1 MNFVAPEVRSLLG
14 TERELLIDLSE
25 HLLRGGA
32 PEAEVRE
39 VRIAARGLEETFL
52 LVVVGEFNAGKSS
65 ILNALLGAPDGQK
78 VLEEGVTPTTDRV
91 SILVHGPVDKSAP
104 YNPNLES
111 NLNPGDGVDEFVM
124 RRELPFSFL
133 EGVALVDTPGTNA
146 VIRRHQVI
154 TEGFLPRADLLLF
167 LTSADRPFTESE
179 KQFLTLAKSWG
190 RKVLLVVNK
199 IDLLEKQSDRDE
211 VRAFVTRNA
220 REVLG
225 LEPPVFLVSVR
236 VHQRAN
242 LKAGETGGDPGFN
255 QLQAALRETLT
266 ERDRTRLKLLSP
278 LGVASKLIERSVARA
293 KASLEVLRE
302 DTRTLSDLDRQLEV
316 HAKDLES
323 DLATHLKG
331 MDGLLDGLEK
341 RGEVYIEDTLR
352 FRKSIELLNTDKV
365 RADFEK
371 TVVKDAPAQLERRV
385 SELIDRFLERNIHF
399 WDTVTSFISNRA
411 ATTTDGEARENL
423 IRGARFQYDRQGLL
437 ERVGQTAQVQIDG
450 LDREDLSR
458 RLSSGAQST
467 IIQTGAIGAG
477 GLGLGLLLAALAG
490 PGGILLGLG
499 ALGASA
505 FLLPR
510 KRAQA
515 KAELKDRVRE
525 TRDRLREVLTREY
538 TLEVERVQVRL
549 RDATSPYT
557 QFIRA
562 ESGRLEES
570 QSEANRLL
578 ARTAELRSNVESV

>member
-1 MNFVAPEVRSLLG
+1 MNFVAPEVRLFLG
-14 TERELLIDLSE
+14 TERELLLDLSE

-39 VRIAARGLEETFL
+39 VRIATRGLEETFL

-91 SILVHGPVDKSAP
+91 SILVHGPVDRSAP
-104 YNPNLES
+104 YNPNFES
-111 NLNPGDGVDEFVM
+111 ADGVDGFVM

-199 IDLLEKQSDRDE
+199 IDLLEKQSDREE

-220 REVLG
+220 KEVLG

-236 VHQRAN
+236 AHQRT
-242 LKAGETGGDPGFN
+242 GETGGDPGFK
-255 QLQAALRETLT
+255 QLQVALRETLT

-278 LGVASKLIERSVARA
+278 LGVASKLTERSAARA

-316 HAKDLES
+316 HAKDLET
-323 DLATHLKG
+323 DLETHLKG
-331 MDGLLDGLEK
+331 MDSLLDGLEK

-365 RADFEK
+365 RADFQRS
-371 TVVKDAPAQLERRV
+371 VIGDAPAQLERRV
-385 SELIDRFLERNIHF
+385 NELIDRFLERNINF

-411 ATTTDGEARENL
+411 ATTSDGEARENL

-437 ERVGQTAQVQIDG
+437 ERVGKTAQVQIDG
-450 LDREDLSR
+450 LDRDELSR

-499 ALGASA
+499 AVGASA

-515 KAELKDRVRE
+515 KIELRDRVRE
-525 TRDRLREVLTREY
+525 TRSRLREVLTREY
-538 TLEVERVQVRL
+538 KLEVERVQARL
-549 RDATSPYT
+549 RDATAPYT

-570 QSEANRLL
+570 HSEANRLL
-578 ARTAELRSNVESV
+578 ARTADLRSKVETL

>member
-1 MNFVAPEVRSLLG
+1 MNFVAPEVRSFLG
-14 TERELLIDLSE
+14 TERELLLDLSE

-39 VRIAARGLEETFL
+39 VRIATRGLEETFL

-91 SILVHGPVDKSAP
+91 SILVHGPVDRSAP
-104 YNPNLES
+104 YNPNFES
-111 NLNPGDGVDEFVM
+111 ADGVDGFVM

-199 IDLLEKQSDRDE
+199 IDLLEKQSDREE

-220 REVLG
+220 KEVLG

-236 VHQRAN
+236 AHQRT
-242 LKAGETGGDPGFN
+242 GETGGDPGFK
-255 QLQAALRETLT
+255 QLQVALRETLT

-278 LGVASKLIERSVARA
+278 LGVASKLTERSAARA

-316 HAKDLES
+316 HAKDLET
-323 DLATHLKG
+323 DLETHLKG
-331 MDGLLDGLEK
+331 MDSLLDGLEK

-365 RADFEK
+365 RADFQRS
-371 TVVKDAPAQLERRV
+371 VIGDAPAQLERRV
-385 SELIDRFLERNIHF
+385 NELIDRFLERNINF

-411 ATTTDGEARENL
+411 ATTSDGEARENL

-437 ERVGQTAQVQIDG
+437 ERVGKTAQVQIDG
-450 LDREDLSR
+450 LDRDELSR

-499 ALGASA
+499 AVGASA

-515 KAELKDRVRE
+515 KIELRDRVRE
-525 TRDRLREVLTREY
+525 TRSRLREVLTREY
-538 TLEVERVQVRL
+538 KLEVERVQARL
-549 RDATSPYT
+549 RDATAPYT

-570 QSEANRLL
+570 HSEANRLL
-578 ARTAELRSNVESV
+578 ARTADLRSKVETL

>member
-1 MNFVAPEVRSLLG
+1 MDFVVPEVRSLLAA
-14 TERELLIDLSE
+14 ERELLSDLGE

-65 ILNALLGAPDGQK
+65 LLNALLGAPDGQR

-91 SILVHGPVDKSAP
+91 SILVHGPVDRSAP
-104 YNPNLES
+104 YNPNLEAA
-111 NLNPGDGVDEFVM
+111 DGVDEFVM

-199 IDLLEKQSDRDE
+199 VDLLERQSDRDE

-220 REVLG
+220 KEVLG
-225 LEPPVFLVSVR
+225 LEPPVFMVSVR
-236 VHQRAN
+236 SHQRSA
-242 LKAGETGGDPGFN
+242 GGDLGFN
-255 QLQAALRETLT
+255 QLQAALRATLT
-266 ERDRTRLKLLSP
+266 EQDRTRLKLLSP
-278 LGVASKLIERSVARA
+278 LGIASKLTERSAARA

-302 DTRTLSDLDRQLEV
+302 DTRTLGDLDRQLEV

-323 DLATHLKG
+323 DLETHLKG
-331 MDGLLDGLEK
+331 MDSLLDGLEK

-352 FRKSIELLNTDKV
+352 FRKSIELLNTDKI
-365 RADFEK
+365 RADFERS
-371 TVVKDAPAQLERRV
+371 VISDAPTQLERRV
-385 SELIDRFLERNIHF
+385 NELIDRFLERNIHF

-411 ATTTDGEARENL
+411 ASTTDGEARENL

-450 LDREDLSR
+450 LDRNELAR

-499 ALGASA
+499 AVGASA

-515 KAELKDRVRE
+515 KTELRDRVRE
-525 TRDRLREVLTREY
+525 TRSRLREVLTREY
-538 TLEVERVQVRL
+538 KLEVERVQVRL
-549 RDATSPYT
+549 RDATAPYT

-570 QSEANRLL
+570 QSEASRLVS
-578 ARTAELRSNVESV
+578 RTAELRRKVELV

>member
-1 MNFVAPEVRSLLG
+1 MNFVAPEVRLLLG
-14 TERELLIDLSE
+14 TERELLLDLSE

-32 PEAEVRE
+32 PETEVRE
-39 VRIAARGLEETFL
+39 VRIATRGLEETFL

-91 SILVHGPVDKSAP
+91 SILVHGPVDRSAP
-104 YNPNLES
+104 YNPNFES
-111 NLNPGDGVDEFVM
+111 ADGVDGFVM

-199 IDLLEKQSDRDE
+199 IDLLEKQSDREE

-220 REVLG
+220 KEVLG

-236 VHQRAN
+236 AHQRT
-242 LKAGETGGDPGFN
+242 GETGGDPGFK

-278 LGVASKLIERSVARA
+278 LGVASKLTERSAARA

-316 HAKDLES
+316 HAKDLET
-323 DLATHLKG
+323 DLETHLKG
-331 MDGLLDGLEK
+331 MDSLLDGLEK

-365 RADFEK
+365 RADFQRS
-371 TVVKDAPAQLERRV
+371 VIGDAPAQLERRV
-385 SELIDRFLERNIHF
+385 NELIDRFLERNINF

-411 ATTTDGEARENL
+411 ATTSDGEARENL

-437 ERVGQTAQVQIDG
+437 ERVGKTAQVQIDG
-450 LDREDLSR
+450 LDRDELSR

-499 ALGASA
+499 AVGASA

-515 KAELKDRVRE
+515 KIELRDRVRE
-525 TRDRLREVLTREY
+525 TRSRLREVLTREY
-538 TLEVERVQVRL
+538 KLEVERVQARL
-549 RDATSPYT
+549 RDATAPYT

-570 QSEANRLL
+570 HSEANRLL
-578 ARTAELRSNVESV
+578 ARTADLRSKVETL

>member
-14 TERELLIDLSE
+14 TERELLLDLSE

-39 VRIAARGLEETFL
+39 VRIATRGLEETFL

-91 SILVHGPVDKSAP
+91 SILVHGPVDRSAP
-104 YNPNLES
+104 YNPNFES
-111 NLNPGDGVDEFVM
+111 ADGVDGFVM

-199 IDLLEKQSDRDE
+199 IDLLEKQSDREE

-220 REVLG
+220 KEVLG

-236 VHQRAN
+236 AHQRT
-242 LKAGETGGDPGFN
+242 GETGGDPGFK
-255 QLQAALRETLT
+255 QLQVALRETLT

-278 LGVASKLIERSVARA
+278 LGVASKLTERSAARA

-316 HAKDLES
+316 HAKDLET
-323 DLATHLKG
+323 DLETHLKG
-331 MDGLLDGLEK
+331 MDSLLDGLEK

-365 RADFEK
+365 RADFQRS
-371 TVVKDAPAQLERRV
+371 VIGDAPAQLERRV
-385 SELIDRFLERNIHF
+385 NELIDRFLERNINF

-411 ATTTDGEARENL
+411 VTTSDGEARENL

-437 ERVGQTAQVQIDG
+437 ERVGKTAQVQIDG
-450 LDREDLSR
+450 LDRDELSR

-499 ALGASA
+499 AVGASA

-515 KAELKDRVRE
+515 KIELRDRVRE
-525 TRDRLREVLTREY
+525 TRSRLREVLTREY
-538 TLEVERVQVRL
+538 KLEVERVQARL
-549 RDATSPYT
+549 RDATAPYT

-570 QSEANRLL
+570 HSEANRLL
-578 ARTAELRSNVESV
+578 ARTADLRSKVETL

>member
-14 TERELLIDLSE
+14 TERELLSDLSE

-91 SILVHGPVDKSAP
+91 SILVHGAVDKSAP

-111 NLNPGDGVDEFVM
+111 ADGVDEYVM

-220 REVLG
+220 KEVLG

-236 VHQRAN
+236 VHQRAV
-242 LKAGETGGDPGFN
+242 ATGGDPGFN

-278 LGVASKLIERSVARA
+278 LGVASKLTERSAARA

-316 HAKDLES
+316 HAKDLET

-371 TVVKDAPAQLERRV
+371 TVINDAPAQLERRV
-385 SELIDRFLERNIHF
+385 NDLIDRFLERNINF

-411 ATTTDGEARENL
+411 ATTSDGEARENL

-450 LDREDLSR
+450 LDREELSR
-458 RLSSGAQST
+458 KLSSGAQST

-499 ALGASA
+499 AVGASA

-510 KRAQA
+510 KRTQA

-538 TLEVERVQVRL
+538 TLEVERVQARL
-549 RDATSPYT
+549 RDATAPYT

-570 QSEANRLL
+570 HSEANRLL
-578 ARTAELRSNVESV
+578 TRTAELRSKAESV

>member
-1 MNFVAPEVRSLLG
+1 
-14 TERELLIDLSE
+14 
-25 HLLRGGA
+25 
-32 PEAEVRE
+32 
-39 VRIAARGLEETFL
+39 
-52 LVVVGEFNAGKSS
+52 
-65 ILNALLGAPDGQK
+65 
-78 VLEEGVTPTTDRV
+78 
-91 SILVHGPVDKSAP
+91 
-104 YNPNLES
+104 
-111 NLNPGDGVDEFVM
+111 
-124 RRELPFSFL
+124 
-133 EGVALVDTPGTNA
+133 
-146 VIRRHQVI
+146 
-154 TEGFLPRADLLLF
+154 
-167 LTSADRPFTESE
+167 
-179 KQFLTLAKSWG
+179 
-190 RKVLLVVNK
+190 
-199 IDLLEKQSDRDE
+199 
-211 VRAFVTRNA
+211 
-220 REVLG
+220 
-225 LEPPVFLVSVR
+225 
-236 VHQRAN
+236 
-242 LKAGETGGDPGFN
+242 
-255 QLQAALRETLT
+255 LQAVLRETLT

-278 LGVASKLIERSVARA
+278 LGVASKLTERSAARA

-323 DLATHLKG
+323 DLQTHLKG

-341 RGEVYIEDTLR
+341 RGEVFIEDTLR

-365 RADFEK
+365 
-371 TVVKDAPAQLERRV
+371 ERRV
-385 SELIDRFLERNIHF
+385 NELIDRFLERNIHF

-411 ATTTDGEARENL
+411 ATTSDGEARETL

-437 ERVGQTAQVQIDG
+437 ERIGHTAQVQIDG
-450 LDREDLSR
+450 LDREELSR

-499 ALGASA
+499 AVGASA

-515 KAELKDRVRE
+515 KTELKDRVRE

-549 RDATSPYT
+549 RDATAPYT

-570 QSEANRLL
+570 QSEASRLL
-578 ARTAELRSNVESV
+578 TRTAELRSKIESV

>member
-1 MNFVAPEVRSLLG
+1 MNFVAPEVRSLL
-14 TERELLIDLSE
+14 TRERELLSDLSE

-32 PEAEVRE
+32 PETEVRE

-111 NLNPGDGVDEFVM
+111 ADGVDEYVM

-220 REVLG
+220 KEVLG

-236 VHQRAN
+236 SHQRAR
-242 LKAGETGGDPGFN
+242 ETGGDPGFN

-278 LGVASKLIERSVARA
+278 LGVASKLTERSAARA

-371 TVVKDAPAQLERRV
+371 TVINDAPAQLERRV
-385 SELIDRFLERNIHF
+385 NDLIDRFLERNIHF

-411 ATTTDGEARENL
+411 ATTSDGEARENL

-437 ERVGQTAQVQIDG
+437 ERVGHTAQVQIDG
-450 LDREDLSR
+450 LDREELSR

-499 ALGASA
+499 AVGASA

-538 TLEVERVQVRL
+538 TLEVERVQARL
-549 RDATSPYT
+549 RDATAPYT

-578 ARTAELRSNVESV
+578 ARTAELRSKAESV

>member
-1 MNFVAPEVRSLLG
+1 MNFVAPEVRSLL
-14 TERELLIDLSE
+14 TRERELLSDLSE

-111 NLNPGDGVDEFVM
+111 ADGVDEFVM

-220 REVLG
+220 KEVLG

-236 VHQRAN
+236 AHQR
-242 LKAGETGGDPGFN
+242 AGETGGDPGFN

-278 LGVASKLIERSVARA
+278 LGVASKLTERSAARA

-316 HAKDLES
+316 HAKDLEI

-341 RGEVYIEDTLR
+341 RGEVFIEDTLR

-371 TVVKDAPAQLERRV
+371 TVINDAPTQLERRV
-385 SELIDRFLERNIHF
+385 NELIDRFLERNIHF

-411 ATTTDGEARENL
+411 ATTSDGEARENL

-437 ERVGQTAQVQIDG
+437 ERVGHTAQVQIDG
-450 LDREDLSR
+450 LDREELSR

-499 ALGASA
+499 AVGASA

-538 TLEVERVQVRL
+538 TLEVERVQARL
-549 RDATSPYT
+549 RDATAPYT

-578 ARTAELRSNVESV
+578 TRTAELRSKAESV

>member
-1 MNFVAPEVRSLLG
+1 MNFVAPEVRLLLG
-14 TERELLIDLSE
+14 TERELLLDLSE

-32 PEAEVRE
+32 PETEVRE
-39 VRIAARGLEETFL
+39 VRIATRGLEETFL

-91 SILVHGPVDKSAP
+91 SILVHGPVDRSAP
-104 YNPNLES
+104 YNPNFES
-111 NLNPGDGVDEFVM
+111 ADGVDGFVM

-199 IDLLEKQSDRDE
+199 IDLLEKQSDREE

-220 REVLG
+220 KEVLG

-236 VHQRAN
+236 AHQRT
-242 LKAGETGGDPGFN
+242 GETGGDPGFK
-255 QLQAALRETLT
+255 QLQVALRETLT

-278 LGVASKLIERSVARA
+278 LGVASKLTERSAARA

-316 HAKDLES
+316 HAKDLET
-323 DLATHLKG
+323 DLETHLKG
-331 MDGLLDGLEK
+331 MDSLLDGLEK

-365 RADFEK
+365 RADFQRS
-371 TVVKDAPAQLERRV
+371 VIGDAPAQLERRV
-385 SELIDRFLERNIHF
+385 NELIDRFLERNINF

-411 ATTTDGEARENL
+411 ATTSDGEARENL

-437 ERVGQTAQVQIDG
+437 ERVGKTAQVQIDG
-450 LDREDLSR
+450 LDRDELSR

-499 ALGASA
+499 AVGASA

-515 KAELKDRVRE
+515 KIELRDRVRE
-525 TRDRLREVLTREY
+525 TRSRLREVLTREY
-538 TLEVERVQVRL
+538 KLEVERVQARL
-549 RDATSPYT
+549 RDATAPYT

-570 QSEANRLL
+570 HSEANRLL
-578 ARTAELRSNVESV
+578 ARTADLRSKVETL

>member
-1 MNFVAPEVRSLLG
+1 MNFVAPEVRLLLG
-14 TERELLIDLSE
+14 TERELLLDLSE

-39 VRIAARGLEETFL
+39 VRIATRGLEETFL

-91 SILVHGPVDKSAP
+91 SILVHGPVDRSAP
-104 YNPNLES
+104 YNPNFES
-111 NLNPGDGVDEFVM
+111 ADGVDGFVM

-199 IDLLEKQSDRDE
+199 IDLLEKQSDREE

-220 REVLG
+220 KEVLG

-236 VHQRAN
+236 AHQRT
-242 LKAGETGGDPGFN
+242 GETGGDPGFK
-255 QLQAALRETLT
+255 QLQVALRETQT

-278 LGVASKLIERSVARA
+278 LGVASKLTERSAARA

-316 HAKDLES
+316 HAKDLET
-323 DLATHLKG
+323 DLETHLKG
-331 MDGLLDGLEK
+331 MDSLLDGLEK

-365 RADFEK
+365 RADFQRS
-371 TVVKDAPAQLERRV
+371 VIGDAPAQLERRV
-385 SELIDRFLERNIHF
+385 NELIDRFLERNINF

-411 ATTTDGEARENL
+411 ATTSDGVARENL

-437 ERVGQTAQVQIDG
+437 ERVGKTAQVQIDG
-450 LDREDLSR
+450 LDREELSR

-499 ALGASA
+499 AVGASA

-515 KAELKDRVRE
+515 KIELRDRVRE
-525 TRDRLREVLTREY
+525 TRSRLREVLTREY
-538 TLEVERVQVRL
+538 KLEVERVQARL
-549 RDATSPYT
+549 RDATAPYT

-570 QSEANRLL
+570 HSEANRLL
-578 ARTAELRSNVESV
+578 ARTADLRSKVETI

>member
-14 TERELLIDLSE
+14 TERELLSDLSE

-32 PEAEVRE
+32 PESEVRE

-111 NLNPGDGVDEFVM
+111 ADGVDEFVM

-199 IDLLEKQSDRDE
+199 VDLLEKQSDRDQ
-211 VRAFVTRNA
+211 VRAFVTQNA
-220 REVLG
+220 KEVLG
-225 LEPPVFLVSVR
+225 LEPPVFMVSVR
-236 VHQRAN
+236 AHQRSA
-242 LKAGETGGDPGFN
+242 GGDPGFN
-255 QLQAALRETLT
+255 QLQSALRATLT

-278 LGVASKLIERSVARA
+278 LGVASKLTERSAARA

-302 DTRTLSDLDRQLEV
+302 DTRTLINLDRQLEV

-323 DLATHLKG
+323 DLATHQKG
-331 MDGLLDGLEK
+331 MDNLLDGLEK
-341 RGEVYIEDTLR
+341 RGEVFIEDTLR

-371 TVVKDAPAQLERRV
+371 TVVSDAPAQLERRV
-385 SELIDRFLERNIHF
+385 NELIDRFLERNIHF

-450 LDREDLSR
+450 LDRQELSR

-499 ALGASA
+499 AVGASA

-515 KAELKDRVRE
+515 KTELKDRVRE

-549 RDATSPYT
+549 RDATAPYT

-578 ARTAELRSNVESV
+578 SRTAELRSKAESV

>member
-1 MNFVAPEVRSLLG
+1 MNFVAPEVRSMLG
-14 TERELLIDLSE
+14 TERELLSDLSE

-32 PEAEVRE
+32 PETEVRE

-104 YNPNLES
+104 YNPNLEP
-111 NLNPGDGVDEFVM
+111 NLKSGDGVDEFVM

-179 KQFLTLAKSWG
+179 KQFLMLAKSWG

-220 REVLG
+220 KEVLG
-225 LEPPVFLVSVR
+225 LEPPVFMVSVR
-236 VHQRAN
+236 AHQR
-242 LKAGETGGDPGFN
+242 AGETGGDPGFN
-255 QLQAALRETLT
+255 QLQATLRETLT

-278 LGVASKLIERSVARA
+278 LGVASKLTERSAARA

-302 DTRTLSDLDRQLEV
+302 DTRTLINLDRQLEV

-341 RGEVYIEDTLR
+341 RGEVFIEDTLR

-371 TVVKDAPAQLERRV
+371 TVVGDAPAQLERRV
-385 SELIDRFLERNIHF
+385 NELIDRFLERNIHF

-450 LDREDLSR
+450 LDREELSR

-515 KAELKDRVRE
+515 KTELKDRVRE

-549 RDATSPYT
+549 RDATAPYT

-562 ESGRLEES
+562 ETGRLEES
-570 QSEANRLL
+570 QSEASRLL
-578 ARTAELRSNVESV
+578 SRTAELRSKVASI

>member
-1 MNFVAPEVRSLLG
+1 MNFVAPEVRSLL
-14 TERELLIDLSE
+14 TRERELLSDLSE

-111 NLNPGDGVDEFVM
+111 NLIPGDGVDEFVM

-236 VHQRAN
+236 AHQR
-242 LKAGETGGDPGFN
+242 AGETGGDPGFD

-266 ERDRTRLKLLSP
+266 ERDRARLKLLSP
-278 LGVASKLIERSVARA
+278 LGVASKLTERSAARA

-316 HAKDLES
+316 HAKDLER

-371 TVVKDAPAQLERRV
+371 TVIGDAPAQLERRV
-385 SELIDRFLERNIHF
+385 NELIDRFLERNIHF

-450 LDREDLSR
+450 LDREELSR

-499 ALGASA
+499 AVGVSA

-549 RDATSPYT
+549 RDATAPYT

-578 ARTAELRSNVESV
+578 TRTADMRSKAESV

>member
-14 TERELLIDLSE
+14 TERELLLDLSE

-39 VRIAARGLEETFL
+39 VRIATRGLEETFL

-91 SILVHGPVDKSAP
+91 SILVHGPVDRSAP
-104 YNPNLES
+104 YNPNFES
-111 NLNPGDGVDEFVM
+111 ADGVDGFVM

-199 IDLLEKQSDRDE
+199 IDLLEKQSDREE

-220 REVLG
+220 KEVLG

-236 VHQRAN
+236 AHQRT
-242 LKAGETGGDPGFN
+242 GETGGDPGFK

-278 LGVASKLIERSVARA
+278 LGVASKLTERSAARA

-316 HAKDLES
+316 HAKDLET
-323 DLATHLKG
+323 DLETHLKG
-331 MDGLLDGLEK
+331 MDSLLDGLEK

-365 RADFEK
+365 RADFQRS
-371 TVVKDAPAQLERRV
+371 VIGDAPAQLERRV
-385 SELIDRFLERNIHF
+385 NELIDRFLERNINF

-411 ATTTDGEARENL
+411 ATTSDGEARENL

-437 ERVGQTAQVQIDG
+437 ERVGKTAQVQIDG
-450 LDREDLSR
+450 LDRDELSR

-499 ALGASA
+499 AVGASA

-515 KAELKDRVRE
+515 KIELRDRVRE
-525 TRDRLREVLTREY
+525 TRSRLREVLTREY
-538 TLEVERVQVRL
+538 KLEVERVQARL
-549 RDATSPYT
+549 RDATAPYT

-570 QSEANRLL
+570 HSEANRLL
-578 ARTAELRSNVESV
+578 ARTADLRSKVETL

>member
-1 MNFVAPEVRSLLG
+1 MNFVAPEVRSLL
-14 TERELLIDLSE
+14 TRERELLIDLSE

-32 PEAEVRE
+32 PEGEVRE

-91 SILVHGPVDKSAP
+91 SILVYGPVDKSAP

-111 NLNPGDGVDEFVM
+111 NPNPGDGVDEFVM

-211 VRAFVTRNA
+211 VRAFVIRNA
-220 REVLG
+220 KEVLG

-236 VHQRAN
+236 AHQR
-242 LKAGETGGDPGFN
+242 AGETGGDPGFH
-255 QLQAALRETLT
+255 QLQTALRETLT

-278 LGVASKLIERSVARA
+278 LGVASKLTERSAARA

-371 TVVKDAPAQLERRV
+371 TVISDAPAQLERRV
-385 SELIDRFLERNIHF
+385 NELIDRFLERNIHF

-411 ATTTDGEARENL
+411 ATTSDGEARENL

-450 LDREDLSR
+450 LDREELSR

-499 ALGASA
+499 AVGASA

-578 ARTAELRSNVESV
+578 ARTAEFRSKAESV

>member
-1 MNFVAPEVRSLLG
+1 MNFVAPEVRLLLG
-14 TERELLIDLSE
+14 TERELLLDLSE

-39 VRIAARGLEETFL
+39 VRIATRGLEETFL

-91 SILVHGPVDKSAP
+91 SILVHGPVDRSAP
-104 YNPNLES
+104 YNPNFES
-111 NLNPGDGVDEFVM
+111 ADGVDGFVM

-199 IDLLEKQSDRDE
+199 IDLLEKQSDREE

-220 REVLG
+220 KEVLG

-236 VHQRAN
+236 AHQRT
-242 LKAGETGGDPGFN
+242 GETGGDPGFK

-278 LGVASKLIERSVARA
+278 LGVASKLTERSAARA

-316 HAKDLES
+316 HAKDLET
-323 DLATHLKG
+323 DLETHLKG
-331 MDGLLDGLEK
+331 MDSLLDGLEK

-365 RADFEK
+365 RADFQRS
-371 TVVKDAPAQLERRV
+371 VIGDAPAQLERRV
-385 SELIDRFLERNIHF
+385 NELIDRFLERNINF

-411 ATTTDGEARENL
+411 ATTSDGEARENL

-437 ERVGQTAQVQIDG
+437 ERVGKTAQVQIDG
-450 LDREDLSR
+450 LDRDELSR

-499 ALGASA
+499 AVGASA

-515 KAELKDRVRE
+515 KIELRDRVRE
-525 TRDRLREVLTREY
+525 TRSRLREVLTREY
-538 TLEVERVQVRL
+538 KLEVERVQARL
-549 RDATSPYT
+549 RDATAPYT

-570 QSEANRLL
+570 HSEANRLL
-578 ARTAELRSNVESV
+578 ARTADLRSKVETL

>member
-1 MNFVAPEVRSLLG
+1 
-14 TERELLIDLSE
+14 
-25 HLLRGGA
+25 
-32 PEAEVRE
+32 
-39 VRIAARGLEETFL
+39 
-52 LVVVGEFNAGKSS
+52 
-65 ILNALLGAPDGQK
+65 
-78 VLEEGVTPTTDRV
+78 
-91 SILVHGPVDKSAP
+91 
-104 YNPNLES
+104 
-111 NLNPGDGVDEFVM
+111 
-124 RRELPFSFL
+124 
-133 EGVALVDTPGTNA
+133 
-146 VIRRHQVI
+146 
-154 TEGFLPRADLLLF
+154 
-167 LTSADRPFTESE
+167 
-179 KQFLTLAKSWG
+179 
-190 RKVLLVVNK
+190 
-199 IDLLEKQSDRDE
+199 
-211 VRAFVTRNA
+211 VRA
-220 REVLG
+220 
-225 LEPPVFLVSVR
+225 
-236 VHQRAN
+236 HQRSA
-242 LKAGETGGDPGFN
+242 GGDSGFN
-255 QLQAALRETLT
+255 QLQATLRETLT

-278 LGVASKLIERSVARA
+278 LGVASKLTERSAARA

-331 MDGLLDGLEK
+331 MDALLDGLEK

-371 TVVKDAPAQLERRV
+371 TVIGDAPAQLERRV
-385 SELIDRFLERNIHF
+385 NELIDRFLERNIHF

-450 LDREDLSR
+450 LDREELSR

-499 ALGASA
+499 AVGASA

-538 TLEVERVQVRL
+538 TLEIERVQVRL
-549 RDATSPYT
+549 RDATAPYT

-578 ARTAELRSNVESV
+578 TRTAQLRSKAESV

>member
-1 MNFVAPEVRSLLG
+1 MDFVAPEVRSLLG

-91 SILVHGPVDKSAP
+91 SILVHGSVDKSAP

-111 NLNPGDGVDEFVM
+111 NLNPGDAVDEFVM

-220 REVLG
+220 KEVLG

-236 VHQRAN
+236 VHQRA
-242 LKAGETGGDPGFN
+242 GETGGDPGFN
-255 QLQAALRETLT
+255 QLQAVLRETLT

-278 LGVASKLIERSVARA
+278 LGVASKLIERSAARA
-293 KASLEVLRE
+293 RASLEVLRE

-331 MDGLLDGLEK
+331 MDNLLDGLEK
-341 RGEVYIEDTLR
+341 RGEVFIEDTLR

-371 TVVKDAPAQLERRV
+371 TVIKDAPAQLERRV
-385 SELIDRFLERNIHF
+385 NELIDRFLERNIHF

-450 LDREDLSR
+450 LDREELSR

-477 GLGLGLLLAALAG
+477 GLGLGLLLASLAG
-490 PGGILLGLG
+490 PGGILIGLG
-499 ALGASA
+499 AVGVSA

-570 QSEANRLL
+570 QSEAGRLL
-578 ARTAELRSNVESV
+578 ARTAELRSKAESV